1 MEVRQVDRV
10 VSEPDIGTSPEAV
23 HPGGLECNA
32 TGGGSARGGRCAK
45 RYVFSSS
52 TPGLAERKARLELDV
67 LAATKRKIL
76 AEQMKAEAEQNR
88 AVAETLLLTESLK
101 KCEEEKKRAMAET
114 MFLVQERIRS
124 EEETRRAAA
133 VAARQAEEKRK
144 AAAEADMF
152 VEHKRYFAQQRKT
165 EMVKRQML
173 LLELQKLRRE
183 LKLVP

>member
-23 HPGGLECNA
+23 RPGGLECNA